1 MLFQGC
7 IDSPFRSHFP
17 VFDKGLFIGL
27 FSEEDIQTFESES
40 TKLSHYKDLLQT
52 FSATQNTA
60 LLDLIKLFATHDTN
74 IIPIVNE
81 DMYYQGYYDLK
92 DILSVFASTPFLA
105 AEHDSVLLESLA
117 TDFSMSKIAHL
128 VEATGGQLL
137 GCYVSERKNDK
148 IQATLK
154 IECQDINEVIQT
166 FRRYDFTVLSNHNSD
181 VYLEDIKNRSEYL
194 QKYLEMS

>member
-1 MLFQGC
+1 
-7 IDSPFRSHFP
+7 
-17 VFDKGLFIGL
+17 
-27 FSEEDIQTFESES
+27 
-40 TKLSHYKDLLQT
+40 
-52 FSATQNTA
+52 
-60 LLDLIKLFATHDTN
+60 
-74 IIPIVNE
+74 
-81 DMYYQGYYDLK
+81 
-92 DILSVFASTPFLA
+92 
-105 AEHDSVLLESLA
+105 
-117 TDFSMSKIAHL
+117 MSKIAHL